1 MGLSIPG
8 CTTNPAFAGDVERRS
23 GQRISECY
31 QCGKCSAGCPVCV
44 DMDYSPHQ
52 ILRGIQLGMEDV
64 VLSSRA
70 IWLCASC
77 ETCSTRCPQEV
88 DLAGLMDVLR
98 QMALA
103 KGIKSPEPDI
113 PLFHRIFLS
122 SLRRHGRIFEVGLM
136 AARNMRSGH
145 FFKDVLLAPAMVLK
159 GKLTPLPPRMR
170 SRRELGRIFEKARHV
185 DRGSG

>member
-1 MGLSIPG
+1 
-8 CTTNPAFAGDVERRS
+8 
-23 GQRISECY
+23 
-31 QCGKCSAGCPVCV
+31 
-44 DMDYSPHQ
+44 
-52 ILRGIQLGMEDV
+52 
-64 VLSSRA
+64 
-70 IWLCASC
+70 
-77 ETCSTRCPQEV
+77 
-88 DLAGLMDVLR
+88 
-98 QMALA
+98 MALA

-122 SLRRHGRIFEVGLM
+122 SLRRHGRIFEAGLM

-170 SRRELGRIFEKARHV
+170 SRHELGRIFEKARHV